1 MSGEYLVAWS
11 GLVFFS
17 SMLTVF
23 FSHLSSTLSS
33 ILFLPL
39 FSTDILHIHNFK
51 LKRYRGNLSEFVK
64 RVPEAKSYYELGAAE
79 IKFKFPEPGF
89 LEGVKTK
96 ERAII
101 KMQKVD
107 FQYPGTDRKQLHD
120 ISFQCALGSRVAIIG
135 PNGAGKSTLV
145 KLLVGEMETEEGNG
159 TVWRHPNL
167 RIAYVAQHAFHH
179 IESHLDKTPN
189 QYIQWRYAT
198 GEDREELGKANRQ
211 VSEEEEKAMSKV
223 HLIEGQKL
231 VVDEV
236 LSRRKLKS
244 SYEYEVSFVGKMSSD
259 NMWMP
264 RSTLEEMGLLKKM
277 QEIDMKEAAQMG
289 MSRPLVQKEI
299 EKHLVDMGL
308 EAEIISHSHIKGM
321 SGGQKVKLVIGAA
334 MWQRPH
340 ILVLDEPTNYLD
352 RESLGALAHAIKEFG
367 GGVVIITHNRLVL
380 ARLLTCLF
388 RSVADFFFLLS
399 GNSPRLSA
407 RKSGPSTTA
416 TSPRPA
422 ITGFPARARA
432 PGSRTR
438 APRINLMR
446 WEI

>member
-1 MSGEYLVAWS
+1 
-11 GLVFFS
+11 
-17 SMLTVF
+17 
-23 FSHLSSTLSS
+23 
-33 ILFLPL
+33 
-39 FSTDILHIHNFK
+39 
-51 LKRYRGNLSEFVK
+51 LSEFVK